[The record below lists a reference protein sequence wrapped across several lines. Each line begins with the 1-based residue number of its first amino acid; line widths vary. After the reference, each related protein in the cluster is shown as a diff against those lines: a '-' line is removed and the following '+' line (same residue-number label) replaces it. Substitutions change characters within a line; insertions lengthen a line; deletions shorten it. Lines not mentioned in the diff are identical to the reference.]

1 MKLVKQT
8 KLHFKDSKSDKTYE
22 VDLCDAGNDTYL
34 VNFRYGRTGKNLKEG
49 TKTTHPIS
57 IALAEIIFNKLVA
70 EKTKKGYNNIADKV
84 SVPTVSAIAAPIAI
98 NLDEIEDVRERAI
111 LGHLKLAIEDPA
123 AQVKKNWNIK
133 RVMWRAGELK
143 IKSALPYLMQLHD
156 AGDSLHIYSALW
168 AMGRCGADA
177 SAAPILDQYLN
188 GAYPD
193 NIKNISKAIL
203 LQVLKGSDKEKFVKS
218 ILSKIP
224 PVFKARLDEGN
235 PDSFKA
241 ILNEYIHVKKT
252 KKFDF
257 LIDIYLL
264 INEFPQ
270 IRSVVNESLK
280 TIPFKPPFFKYV
292 RSIFKLSEFKG
303 DGQIYGMLAYRFEKE
318 NFMFH
323 KSRYSAGV
331 WAAGGWIADVEKELK
346 KDNPKIAYS
355 SKTKAYMN
363 RRIWKWLN
371 KLTDEQDL
379 DYVKIA
385 AGLLLSYDEKDYSK
399 PTKDVRWNYNSKTRR
414 YDKKTVN
421 YDSFSDKLF
430 LNYILYANSSRY
442 EYIKDRKRWKCA
454 GTYRPG
460 MPTPKEREEAC
471 PELWDKMPRAYI
483 HLLAESNIAK
493 IHEFALRAFQQHK
506 EYLPL
511 KNKINTDLI
520 IRFIEKKYNPTALW
534 ALELAKEKY
543 DPKNPNR
550 PLSLAMLSSQL
561 KKARELAKEWIKE
574 NYDFYFSNTDFIVS
588 MMLHKHVEIRKWAKK
603 DMPTIS
609 KKLTT
614 AQKQVLTGRIIS
626 YLLGLKNKK
635 HDNPTVKYHT
645 ETLIT
650 NFSPL
655 LKSLGFNI
663 IKDLVKHPLEENQK
677 FAGHLI
683 LNHETPAE
691 NIPADLFNLFLHS
704 QKPEL
709 RTIGIQLFGQFSD
722 NTLLGKQDDLVKY
735 ATSRL
740 EDIRQ
745 AVKPVIK
752 RLATKHASFAED
764 CVNKFVPVLLRKET
778 YEGVHQDTFDL
789 LTNELE
795 NYLKIIDRKKIF
807 RLLNSEHGK
816 AQELGTVLV
825 DKYIDAETLS
835 IPNIIR
841 LGNHEIKACR
851 EISWRMYKENLSRIR
866 YERDEAI
873 RIMDSTWDD
882 TRAFAFDFFREE
894 FREKDWTPQLLVSIC
909 DSTKLDVQTFG
920 RELITKYFEE
930 ENGTEYLLKL
940 SQHPRIE
947 LQLFASNYL
956 ERFASDDLNKLQ
968 QLEFY
973 FVTVLSQVN
982 KGRVAKD
989 RVLNFLRNEAMKLPE
1004 AAEIVARILDRL
1016 SMTAAIGDKS
1026 TSIEIMRD
1034 IHDKYPH
1041 IKMPIS
1047 LVN

>member
-8 KLHFKDSKSDKTYE
+8 KLHFKDSKSDKVYE

-34 VNFRYGRTGKNLKEG
+34 VNFRYGRTGKSLKEG
-49 TKTTHPIS
+49 TKTTSPVS
-57 IALAEIIFNKLVA
+57 LDKAESIFNKLVA
-70 EKTKKGYNNIADKV
+70 EKTKKGYKDVADKV
-84 SVPTVSAIAAPIAI
+84 AVPTFSALSTPSPVS
-98 NLDEIEDVRERAI
+98 LDEIDDARERAI
-111 LGHLKLAIEDPA
+111 LSHLKLAVENPT
-123 AQVKKNWNIK
+123 AQAKKNWNIK
-133 RVMWRAGELK
+133 RVMWRAGELRM
-143 IKSALPYLMQLHD
+143 KSALPYLAQLHD
-156 AGDSLHIYSALW
+156 KGDNIHVYSALW

-177 SAAPILDQYLN
+177 SVANILEQYLN

-193 NIKNISKAIL
+193 NIKNLSKAIL
-203 LQVLKGSDKEKFVKS
+203 LQVLKGADKQKFVKS

-224 PVFKARLDEGN
+224 AVFKARLEEGN
-235 PDSFKA
+235 PDTFKA
-241 ILNEYIHVKKT
+241 ILNEYIHVRKT
-252 KKFDF
+252 KKFNF
-257 LIDIYLL
+257 LTDIYLL
-264 INEFPQ
+264 ISEFPQ
-270 IRSVVNESLK
+270 IRPVVNGALK
-280 TIPFKPPFFKYV
+280 TIPFKPPFFKAV

-323 KSRYSAGV
+323 KSSYSSGV
-331 WAAGGWIADVEKELK
+331 WAAGGWISDVDKELK
-346 KDNPKIAYS
+346 KDNPRIAYS

-371 KLTDEQDL
+371 KLAVEQDL

-385 AGLLLSYDEKDYSK
+385 AGILLSYDEKDYSR

-460 MPTPKEREEAC
+460 MPAPKEREEAC

-493 IHEFALRAFQQHK
+493 IHEFALRAFKEHK
-506 EYLPL
+506 EYTPL
-511 KNKINTDLI
+511 KNKIDTDLI
-520 IRFIEKKYNPTALW
+520 IRFIEKKYNPTAIW
-534 ALELAKEKY
+534 ALELAKAKY
-543 DPKNPNR
+543 NPKNPNR
-550 PLSLAMLSSQL
+550 QLSLSMLSSQL
-561 KKARELAKEWIKE
+561 KEARKLARKWIKE

-588 MMLHKHVEIRKWAKK
+588 MMLHKHEDIRKWVKN
-603 DMPTIS
+603 DMPNIS
-609 KKLTT
+609 KNLTN
-614 AQKQVLTGRIIS
+614 AQKQVLIGRIIA

-635 HDNPTVKYHT
+635 QDNSTIKEHS
-645 ETLIT
+645 ETLIA

-663 IKDLVKHPLEENQK
+663 IKDLAKHPLEENQN

-683 LNHETPAE
+683 LNHETSAE

-704 QKPEL
+704 KKPAL
-709 RTIGIQLFGQFSD
+709 RTVGIELFGQFSD

-752 RLATKHASFAED
+752 RLATKHTSFAED

-778 YEGVHQDTFDL
+778 YEGVHQDIFDL
-789 LTNELE
+789 LINELE

-807 RLLNSEHGK
+807 RLLNSEHSK

-825 DKYIDAETLS
+825 DKYITADTLS
-835 IPNIIR
+835 VPNIIR

-851 EISWRMYKENLSRIR
+851 EISWRMFKENVGRIR
-866 YERDEAI
+866 YEREEAI
-873 RIMDSTWDD
+873 RIMDSKWDD
-882 TRAFAFDFFREE
+882 TRAFAFGYFREN
-894 FREKDWTPQLLVSIC
+894 FREKDWTPQILVSIC

-920 RELITKYFEE
+920 RELITKYFQE

-989 RVLNFLRNEAMKLPE
+989 RVLNFLKNEAMKLPE

-1047 LVN
+1047 IES